1 MSIDKFIYFLQ
12 RASDESHI
20 YTIYINLLY
29 GFSNPIPKSFV
40 RKLEKSK
47 LHQTI
52 YVESIVM
59 HKHQIIK
66 FIENNRAVL
75 YSPVREFT
83 IKHKLPQIKL
93 IKQPPIFSK
102 LITL

>member
-1 MSIDKFIYFLQ
+1 MDVDKFIYFLE
-12 RASDESHI
+12 RASEESHI

-29 GFSNPIPKSFV
+29 GFANPIPKSFV

-47 LHQTI
+47 LHHSI

-66 FIENNRAVL
+66 FIATNRTVL
-75 YSPVREFT
+75 YEPVRAFT
-83 IKHKLPQIKL
+83 TKHKLPQIKL